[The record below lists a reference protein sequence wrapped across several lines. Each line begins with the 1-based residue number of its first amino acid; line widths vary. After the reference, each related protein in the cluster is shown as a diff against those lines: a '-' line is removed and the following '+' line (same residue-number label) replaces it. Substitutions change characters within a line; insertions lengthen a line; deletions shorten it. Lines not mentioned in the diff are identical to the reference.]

1 MGRVQGDEPVS
12 QQRRHN
18 MESSI
23 MKKPYEALMYVKNN
37 LNEAIDTMH
46 ETGDVESELLD
57 LVSAKLTE
65 LERLIASQTEFQGS
79 N

>member
-1 MGRVQGDEPVS
+1 
-12 QQRRHN
+12 
-18 MESSI
+18 
-23 MKKPYEALMYVKNN
+23 MKKPFEALMYVKNN

>member
-1 MGRVQGDEPVS
+1 
-12 QQRRHN
+12 
-18 MESSI
+18 

-57 LVSAKLTE
+57 LISNKLTE
-65 LERLIASQTEFQGS
+65 LERLIAGQTEFKGS